1 MPKGDEFG
9 LLEEWING
17 VEGESGCS
25 QTKRRGTRL
34 WGGGDGG
41 GGSVID
47 KALGREE
54 KGGAASTS
62 GRRVETLP

>member
-34 WGGGDGG
+34 LG

-62 GRRVETLP
+62 GRRVETLA